1 MAAEGMSG
9 SFCPSLPR
17 CTDHHYSIQIV
28 GQNAESHPRIGPI
41 PAPQATAAPLVL
53 ATAQADRRFLA
64 TPPPLLSPEPS
75 LALMRRTSRP
85 GPSFIRQADP
95 LDPSRA
101 QQLLV
106 VLGTKAAIGGDDV
119 RGARDGLRMAR
130 HRGG

>member
-17 CTDHHYSIQIV
+17 CTDHRYSIQIV
-28 GQNAESHPRIGPI
+28 GQNAESYPHIGPI
-41 PAPQATAAPLVL
+41 PTPQATVSPLVL
-53 ATAQADRRFLA
+53 ATAQADRRFLS

-75 LALMRRTSRP
+75 LALMRCTSRP

-95 LDPSRA
+95 LDPSCA

-106 VLGTKAAIGGDDV
+106 VLGAKPAIGGDDV
-119 RGARDGLRMAR
+119 WGAPDGLRMAR
-130 HRGG
+130 